1 MYKFKPLYLSKWFNW
16 FTIQF
21 MAISFLWIQLNHLTI
36 QGKIPWQRTNY
47 SKWINWFTITVHL
60 QVIFFV
66 KDSIESPNNSIGPR
80 KIVQLVTCADLRPY
94 TFTNCSINSLPYS
107 LKNCSI
113 DLLYNSRSYTLLV
126 NASIDTI
133 IDSHLQKRKKKI
145 GGFEPCPCMP
155 IV

>member
-1 MYKFKPLYLSKWFNW
+1 MVQLIHDTIHGHFLFMDSIESLNNSRKNTLATYK
-16 FTIQF
+16 
-21 MAISFLWIQLNHLTI
+21 LN
-36 QGKIPWQRTNY
+36 
-47 SKWINWFTITVHL
+47 SKWINWFTITVHF

-80 KIVQLVTCADLRPY
+80 KIVQLVTCANLRPY

-133 IDSHLQKRKKKI
+133 INSHLQKRKKKT
-145 GGFEPCPCMP
+145 GGFEPCPCMR